1 MKDAD
6 FAAECAERLA
16 QASREEPYANTL
28 GLRCCEVRPGYARV
42 ELDVTPA
49 LTNLFGCAHG
59 GAVFSLLDE
68 AFQLACNSHGVSAY
82 ALNVSV
88 TYVKGAVP
96 GDRLVAEA
104 AELARTRKV
113 ATYSLEVRTQSGER
127 IAHAQAVAYRTGAT
141 PPFLTAAAP

>member
-1 MKDAD
+1 MAD
-6 FAAECAERLA
+6 LDRTAECVALLA
-16 QASREEPYANTL
+16 TASREEPYAKTL

-42 ELDVTPA
+42 EMDVTPA

-88 TYVKGAVP
+88 TYVKGAFP
-96 GDRLVAEA
+96 GDRLTAEA
-104 AELARTRKV
+104 VEISRTRKIS
-113 ATYSLEVRTQSGER
+113 TYSLEVRTDRGER
-127 IAHAQAVAYRTGAT
+127 IAHAQSVAYRTGAI
-141 PPFLTAAAP
+141 PPFLTA